1 MNNYPK
7 WWDTT
12 VTVYNKFTDTQTQ
25 VVTWYKTIINGCF
38 WKDTGNKVTINN
50 VVLETNNIICRIRKD
65 PKFLERSEWV
75 ALPNDEMGNY
85 FTLSPGDIIIR
96 GSVDEDIDEY
106 KSGKRATDLTKKYK
120 ALQGCMEIQ
129 AVTNNT
135 GGGRGNEH
143 YHVTGI

>member
-12 VTVYNKFTDTQTQ
+12 VTVYNKYVDPQTQ
-25 VVTWYKTIINGCF
+25 VITWYRTVIDGCF

-65 PKFLERSEWV
+65 ERFLERSAWV
-75 ALPNDEMGNY
+75 ALTNDEMGNH
-85 FTLSPGDIIIR
+85 FTLSPGDIIIK
-96 GSVDEDIDEY
+96 GSIDEDINEY
-106 KSGKRATDLTKKYK
+106 KSGKRATDLAKKYK

-129 AVTNNT
+129 AATDNT

>member
-12 VTVYNKFTDTQTQ
+12 VTVYNKFIDAQTQ
-25 VVTWYKTIINGCF
+25 VITWYRTVINGCF

-50 VVLETNNIICRIRKD
+50 VVLETNNIICRIRKN
-65 PKFLERSEWV
+65 PKFLERNEWV

-96 GSVDEDIDEY
+96 GRIDEDIDEY
-106 KSGKRATDLTKKYK
+106 TSSKRATDLMKKYK